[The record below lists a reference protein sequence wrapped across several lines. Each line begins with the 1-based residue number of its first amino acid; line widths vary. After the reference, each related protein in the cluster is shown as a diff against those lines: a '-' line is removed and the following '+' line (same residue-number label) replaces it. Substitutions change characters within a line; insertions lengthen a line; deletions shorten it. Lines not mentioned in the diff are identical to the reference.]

1 MCDLFSLPIS
11 SLSPST
17 FPPSLYNKL
26 DGGQGGGAEGS
37 PRDEEATVWR
47 LLRDKINCNAA
58 SGNGSVGLKYWRTDA
73 TYGTCISAR
82 ICSSRKKGVKTP
94 QRAVIGKKEA
104 LYQPSFLFYPSTL
117 FMQSARRRP
126 NGVPKGNVIQ
136 CWVMCNN
143 CIPHEA
149 HHSVLDRLREKERE
163 RLNALLLR
171 ITSSRMSSSPHESY
185 TLSSQKDMAP
195 KPQYNLK
202 V

>member
-37 PRDEEATVWR
+37 PRDEATVWR

-94 QRAVIGKKEA
+94 QRAVIGKKR
-104 LYQPSFLFYPSTL
+104 PSISPPFFSIRPRYSCSQLGG
-117 FMQSARRRP
+117 ART
-126 NGVPKGNVIQ
+126 GCQ
-136 CWVMCNN
+136 
-143 CIPHEA
+143 
-149 HHSVLDRLREKERE
+149 RE
-163 RLNALLLR
+163 
-171 ITSSRMSSSPHESY
+171 MSS
-185 TLSSQKDMAP
+185 
-195 KPQYNLK
+195 N
-202 V
+202 VG

>member
-1 MCDLFSLPIS
+1 MRDCQAEKEGRGREREVGDSRKFCNSPAEQVKCATCFHFRSL
-11 SLSPST
+11 LSPST

-82 ICSSRKKGVKTP
+82 ICSSRKKRSKNSTKVSHW
-94 QRAVIGKKEA
+94 KKEA

-126 NGVPKGNVIQ
+126 NGVPKGNVI
-136 CWVMCNN
+136 
-143 CIPHEA
+143 
-149 HHSVLDRLREKERE
+149 
-163 RLNALLLR
+163 
-171 ITSSRMSSSPHESY
+171 
-185 TLSSQKDMAP
+185 
-195 KPQYNLK
+195 
-202 V
+202 